1 MATIATKPMYREL
14 PGVRVNGRALVVGI
28 HPNGYI
34 TVRLKGTRRTAEA
47 PAAWIYRHRE
57 GLARHLERL
66 DRRRSR
72 KEARIARQVEM
83 AIQAREASR

>member
-1 MATIATKPMYREL
+1 MVTIARKAIFREI
-14 PGVRVNGRALVVGI
+14 PVARVSGRALIVGI

-47 PAAWIYRHRE
+47 PATWIYRHRE

-72 KEARIARQVEM
+72 KEARIARQIEM

>member
-1 MATIATKPMYREL
+1 MATIAKRPVYRAL
-14 PGVRVNGRALVVGI
+14 AGVRVNGRALVVGI

-47 PAAWIYRHRE
+47 PAAWLYRHRE

-72 KEARIARQVEM
+72 KEARIAAQVEM
-83 AIQAREASR
+83 ALQAREAAR